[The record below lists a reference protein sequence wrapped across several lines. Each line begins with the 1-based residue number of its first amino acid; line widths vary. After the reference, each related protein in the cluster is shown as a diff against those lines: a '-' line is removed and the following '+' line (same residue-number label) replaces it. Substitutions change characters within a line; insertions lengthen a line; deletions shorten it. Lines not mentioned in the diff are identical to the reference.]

1 MGNVRDFDPTQL
13 AADQAAMLEQAGI
26 TFSYLGSTITGVWSM
41 GRNMFSEFEDQR
53 RDDVRFTVFFTTSQV
68 TGTPAQTQTC
78 VRAGVTYFVEQVRF
92 DAEGTGCEMDVTKV
106 I

>member
-41 GRNMFSEFEDQR
+41 GRTMFSDFEDQR
-53 RDDVRFTVFFTTSQV
+53 RDDSKFTVFFTTSQV

-92 DAEGTGCEMDVTKV
+92 DAEGTGCEIDVCKV

>member
-26 TFSYLGSTITGVWSM
+26 TFSYLGSTITGVWGNS
-41 GRNMFSEFEDQR
+41 RNEFVDFEDQR
-53 RDDVRFTVFFTTSQV
+53 RDDVRFTIFFTTSQV
-68 TGTPAQTQTC
+68 TGIPAQTQTC

-92 DAEGTGCEMDVTKV
+92 DAEGTGCEIDVIKV

>member
-1 MGNVRDFDPTQL
+1 MATVRDFDPAQL
-13 AADQAAMLEQAGI
+13 AYDYSGILEQAGI
-26 TFSYLGSTITGVWSM
+26 TFSYLGSSVTGVWGDS
-41 GRNMFSEFEDQR
+41 RNQFVEFEDQR

-68 TGTPAQTQTC
+68 TGTPAVTQTL

-92 DAEGTGCEMDVTKV
+92 DAEGTGCEIDVAKV

>member
-1 MGNVRDFDPTQL
+1 MATVRDFDPVQL
-13 AADQAAMLEQAGI
+13 AIDQGAILDQAGV
-26 TFSYLGSTITGVWSM
+26 TFAYLGSTVTGVWSSS
-41 GRNMFSEFEDQR
+41 RTMFSDFEDQR

-68 TGTPAQTQTC
+68 SGTPAQTTTC

-92 DAEGTGCEMDVTKV
+92 DVEGTGCEMDVIKA

>member
-1 MGNVRDFDPTQL
+1 MATVRDFDPVQL
-13 AADQAAMLEQAGI
+13 AYDYAGILEQAGV
-26 TFSYLGSTITGVWSM
+26 TFSYLGSTVTGVWAAS
-41 GRNMFSEFEDQR
+41 RNMFADFEDQR

-78 VRAGVTYFVEQVRF
+78 VRSGVTYFVEQVRF
-92 DAEGTGCEMDVTKV
+92 DAEGTGCEMDVCKV

>member
-1 MGNVRDFDPTQL
+1 MATVRDFDPVQL
-13 AADQAAMLEQAGI
+13 AYDYAGILEQAGI
-26 TFSYLGSTITGVWSM
+26 TFSYLGSTVTGVWAAS
-41 GRNMFSEFEDQR
+41 RQEFVEFEDQR

-78 VRAGVTYFVEQVRF
+78 VRSGSTYFVEQVRF
-92 DAEGTGCEMDVTKV
+92 DAEGTGCEIDVVKV

>member
-53 RDDVRFTVFFTTSQV
+53 RDDSKFTVFFTTSQV

-92 DAEGTGCEMDVTKV
+92 DAEGTGCEIDVCKV

>member
-1 MGNVRDFDPTQL
+1 MATVRDFDPVQL
-13 AADQAAMLEQAGI
+13 AYDYAGILEQAGV
-26 TFSYLGSTITGVWSM
+26 TFSYLGSTVTGIWAASRQEFVD
-41 GRNMFSEFEDQR
+41 FEDQR

-78 VRAGVTYFVEQVRF
+78 VRSGVTYFVEQVRF
-92 DAEGTGCEMDVTKV
+92 DAEGTGCEIDVCKV